1 MGYASLAHTTH
12 FGTLVA
18 LPFIDVFLLGVRSQQ
33 VLAYVVWFTVN
44 SKHFKTPS
52 THIGQTG
59 STKARLKQLITKIE
73 TPKGFEMMA
82 TAFHAHGDTGD
93 IPPFQLL
100 NLEVEPCFPMNPR
113 GSPSFTS
120 MLNRLSP
127 FFSRGQVTQKQYSER
142 QCTDLSP
149 QCLHLTDLV
158 ALDSQDEASKGT
170 RFPLS
175 PVSHC
180 WNTAELATG
189 LGSYQK
195 CGLRLFGW
203 TLNNDAK
210 NSRVMVPQTK
220 VKKSERVFT
229 KNSTY

>member
-33 VLAYVVWFTVN
+33 VLAMLYDSRWIQNTIN
-44 SKHFKTPS
+44 ANRWNRINRSKFETTIQLLRFKRR
-52 THIGQTG
+52 
-59 STKARLKQLITKIE
+59 KC
-73 TPKGFEMMA
+73 FELMA
-82 TAFHAHGDTGD
+82 TAWPPLLFMLTVTHGWFYL
-93 IPPFQLL
+93 PFQLL
-100 NLEVEPCFPMNPR
+100 NLEVEGRPTKQQCSVLWLEPCFPIHR

-170 RFPLS
+170 RLPCLTVETQLS
-175 PVSHC
+175 LQ
-180 WNTAELATG
+180 LA
-189 LGSYQK
+189 
-195 CGLRLFGW
+195 
-203 TLNNDAK
+203 
-210 NSRVMVPQTK
+210 
-220 VKKSERVFT
+220 
-229 KNSTY
+229 